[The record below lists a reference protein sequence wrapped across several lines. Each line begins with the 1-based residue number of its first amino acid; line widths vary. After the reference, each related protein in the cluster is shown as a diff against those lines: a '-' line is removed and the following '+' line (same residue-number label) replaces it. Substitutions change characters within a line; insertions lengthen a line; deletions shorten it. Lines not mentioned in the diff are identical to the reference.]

1 MKQCKTNTGGATR
14 PHPGRRRRAERK
26 RDPLCAGGASRRQ
39 VGPQGWAEQG
49 DQQCGV
55 PGSEGAGQC
64 GAPGNVG
71 RPAVGER
78 AVRGARQCGSPGPA
92 VGRASVRGGSKA
104 VFISFFKFN
113 LTFKCNTRA
122 CEF

>member
-26 RDPLCAGGASRRQ
+26 RDPLCAQGASRRQ

-49 DQQCGV
+49 DRQCGV
-55 PGSEGAGQC
+55 PGSEGS
-64 GAPGNVG
+64 
-71 RPAVGER
+71 PAVGER
-78 AVRGARQCGSPGPA
+78 AVRGAQRCGSPGPA

-122 CEF
+122 REF